1 MVEKIINLLKV
12 AFAALRFD
20 HDNAGNID
28 AHFAKLDVAGQQRKA
43 IVFYIQFADGEQ
55 FGMGK
60 IGGVGQLDIL
70 DVNLRPE
77 DADVDRPERGLESRG
92 CFDGLDRI
100 IVYHAPGKKQRDNSH
115 YRQRQQK
122 NDQFFHAVP
131 FKIVNPTVFN
141 ILKTMPKKV
150 KSKPVADVIDHLLLH
165 FADNGQD
172 RPDGLMRGYPNPRH
186 VVEALQFYLDVVIP
200 GKFDTGALDRKKPLR
215 AYLKDKV
222 DRGGRILE
230 REIIRAIPFR
240 WKGEAASVEGKRPP
254 AKIDIKRNAAS
265 VVDAFARRLPEVRRL
280 VIEDIRAA
288 YRGDPA
294 ALTYAEVKLA
304 YPGLLAIATHRL
316 AHELYKLN
324 VPLVPRMMSEWIHA
338 RTGVDINPGA
348 KIGEGFFIDHATGV
362 VIGETTEIGNH
373 VKIYQG
379 VTLGA
384 RSFAL
389 DPNGNPVKHIKRHP
403 TVEDDVVIYAN
414 ATILGGDTVIGKGSM
429 IGGNVFLMESVPP
442 NSFIAAKHPELHI
455 RRGEG

>member
-1 MVEKIINLLKV
+1 
-12 AFAALRFD
+12 
-20 HDNAGNID
+20 
-28 AHFAKLDVAGQQRKA
+28 
-43 IVFYIQFADGEQ
+43 
-55 FGMGK
+55 
-60 IGGVGQLDIL
+60 
-70 DVNLRPE
+70 
-77 DADVDRPERGLESRG
+77 
-92 CFDGLDRI
+92 
-100 IVYHAPGKKQRDNSH
+100 
-115 YRQRQQK
+115 
-122 NDQFFHAVP
+122 
-131 FKIVNPTVFN
+131 
-141 ILKTMPKKV
+141 
-150 KSKPVADVIDHLLLH
+150 
-165 FADNGQD
+165 
-172 RPDGLMRGYPNPRH
+172 MRNYPNPRRID
-186 VVEALQFYLDVVIP
+186 EALQLLLDVVIP
-200 GKFDTGALDRKKPLR
+200 GKFDTERLDRKKPLR
-215 AYLKDKV
+215 AYLDDKIK
-222 DRGGRILE
+222 RSSTLLQ
-230 REIIRAIPFR
+230 REIARAIPFR
-240 WKGEAASVEGKRPP
+240 WRGEAASVEGKRPQQV
-254 AKIDIKRNAAS
+254 DVKRESAGI
-265 VVDAFARRLPEVRRL
+265 VDAFVRRLPDVRRL

-294 ALTYAEVKLA
+294 ALSYAEVKLA

-324 VPLVPRMMSEWIHA
+324 TPIVPRMMSEWTHA

-362 VIGETTEIGNH
+362 VIGETTEIGNN
-373 VKIYQG
+373 VKVYQG